1 MADMELGR
9 LKEVCLR
16 KVWKHEAGD
25 FTPWLSRNLDR
36 LSEVLDIEL
45 DLEQKEKKVGRHRA
59 DIVARTR
66 AGGPRVLIENQLEQT
81 DLKHL
86 GQILS
91 YLAGL
96 EAHIVIW
103 IAPAFR
109 ADHRSAIRWLNQNT
123 SDPYAFFAIK
133 VKAFQIEQ
141 SSYAPTFEVLERP
154 NEWDQMVQRIRKSTE
169 NHRFQRDF
177 WNHCSGRW
185 PNPLGLANGF
195 ANSRFRRWIEEAD
208 LKVTLYLRE
217 DGVRVY
223 VTGNS
228 DEEDEDVFGR
238 IDNYRSK
245 LLKSLE
251 GSHFPSRKNP
261 RCTTKLEVNTRDR
274 NNWDS
279 MADWLFSQCGKYE
292 RVLRSSPVISN

>member
-1 MADMELGR
+1 VVDTQLGR
-9 LKEVCLR
+9 LKEVCVR
-16 KVWKHEAGD
+16 KVWRHEAVD

-45 DLEQKEKKVGRHRA
+45 ELEQKEKTVGTHRA
-59 DIVARTR
+59 DIVARTSAR
-66 AGGPRVLIENQLEQT
+66 GPRVLIENQLELT

-123 SDPYAFFAIK
+123 SDPYAFFAIR
-133 VKAFQIEQ
+133 VKTFQIEQ
-141 SSYAPTFEVLERP
+141 SSYAPTFEVLEKP
-154 NEWDQMVQRIRKSTE
+154 NEWSQMVQRIRKSTE

-177 WNHCSGRW
+177 WTHCYGRW
-185 PNPLGLANGF
+185 PISLGLANGF

-208 LKVTLYLRE
+208 LRVTLLLRE
-217 DGVRVY
+217 DSVRVY
-223 VTGNS
+223 VTGNR
-228 DEEDEDVFGR
+228 DEEDEEVFGR
-238 IDNYRSK
+238 IDKYRSN

-251 GSHFPSRKNP
+251 GSHFLRDKNP
-261 RCTTKLEVNTRDR
+261 RCTTELEVNTRDR
-274 NNWDS
+274 NNWDR
-279 MADWLFSQCGKYE
+279 MADWLFSQCSKYE
-292 RVLRSSPVISN
+292 RVLRSPVTAN